1 MRSLPHAGGALRLY
15 DTEFGG
21 SVEPCH
27 CLLQLSV
34 GEQLYR
40 GQAFHE
46 TFKCRLAVRLCDI
59 LKNPVDYRDPG
70 RRRACSYSYAG
81 KVLGAE
87 VFDDAAH
94 TLLTAVAALCAYA
107 QLADREGDIVV
118 NDDDVFGRY
127 LIELSRLRDRLA
139 RVVHKGL
146 RTQKKHPVLAYT
158 GIGAQR
164 FKLCTVELDAFLLF
178 DAVESKKSE
187 IVMIPVIFVARVAE
201 TGDDMRYREWAFRS
215 ALLLELLEYIE
226 NITHNGA
233 SFSAKN

>member
-1 MRSLPHAGGALRLY
+1 MREGSCLFLRL
-15 DTEFGG
+15 FGCSRSCVG
-21 SVEPCH
+21 WAAQRDSAARLNLASVKPCH

-70 RRRACSYSYAG
+70 RRRTCSYSYAG

-87 VFDDAAH
+87 VVYYAAH
-94 TLLTAVAALCAYA
+94 TLLTAVAALCADA

-127 LIELSRLRDRLA
+127 LIELPRPS
-139 RVVHKGL
+139 
-146 RTQKKHPVLAYT
+146 
-158 GIGAQR
+158 
-164 FKLCTVELDAFLLF
+164 C
-178 DAVESKKSE
+178 S
-187 IVMIPVIFVARVAE
+187 
-201 TGDDMRYREWAFRS
+201 
-215 ALLLELLEYIE
+215 
-226 NITHNGA
+226 
-233 SFSAKN
+233 

>member
-1 MRSLPHAGGALRLY
+1 MREGSCLFLRL
-15 DTEFGG
+15 FGCSRSCVG
-21 SVEPCH
+21 WAAQRDSAARLNLASVKPCH

-59 LKNPVDYRDPG
+59 REHPIYYRNSGG
-70 RRRACSYSYAG
+70 RCARADAYAG

-87 VFDDAAH
+87 VVYYAAY
-94 TLLTAVAALCAYA
+94 TLLTAVAALCADA

-201 TGDDMRYREWAFRS
+201 TGDDMRYRE
-215 ALLLELLEYIE
+215 
-226 NITHNGA
+226 
-233 SFSAKN
+233 